1 MSLFSPFSATV
12 NHVDRIAT
20 KSLEIAIR
28 LKMFSDPWTADL
40 EDISLGED
48 RRILHGFSH
57 RCTETG
63 AIIQG
68 HIVSIGTANLDLHRH
83 GLHVGKDLQ
92 ISQLEPMVY
101 GCGRRQIL

>member
-1 MSLFSPFSATV
+1 LFGSLGVTV

-40 EDISLGED
+40 ENVSLGENSK
-48 RRILHGFSH
+48 ILQGFSH

-92 ISQLEPMVY
+92 ISQHKPMV
-101 GCGRRQIL
+101 